1 MVLLLFVSRFRGR
14 DRPPH
19 AARAL
24 RAALFG
30 LAFASFGT
38 DPSPAQS
45 AATPTDRLAAVSLE
59 GPGGEVWTV
68 LYDVASSRLAAY
80 RSKGQGLELR
90 GARDLTWDLQLEE
103 FDSGKLSARTSVS
116 VADVRQAVQ
125 RARRYAERGSGA
137 EKTSGARKRA
147 PSEKKPAS
155 EKTPV
160 PEKTAASETE
170 AEGCRAERKEAPE
183 ATREPSAGAP
193 AAGGENGRGPQ
204 GPAILTGAR
213 GPGGE
218 LWVSVYDLGLEKLAS
233 YRVLARGIELAG
245 VRRVTWDLRLVEFG
259 AAGDRSPSV
268 GEVRAG
274 AGR

>member
-1 MVLLLFVSRFRGR
+1 MVRPLFVSRFRGR

-30 LAFASFGT
+30 LAFASLGT
-38 DPSPAQS
+38 DPSLAQS

-103 FDSGKLSARTSVS
+103 FDPGKLSARTSVS

-125 RARRYAERGSGA
+125 RARRQAERGSGA

-155 EKTPV
+155 EKTAP
-160 PEKTAASETE
+160 SETE
-170 AEGCRAERKEAPE
+170 AEGGGAERKEATE
-183 ATREPSAGAP
+183 ATREPSAEAP
-193 AAGGENGRGPQ
+193 AAGGENGRGPK
-204 GPAILTGAR
+204 GPAVLTGAR

-218 LWVSVYDLGLEKLAS
+218 LWVSVYDLGLERLAS